1 MFIINNLVLN
11 INYECYNNCDGVH
24 NNNNNNNCNDVNN
37 NNNINSNSNHN
48 NCNSS
53 NKKCHMKNK
62 SILHFFLVMSAGGYG
77 HIPLPLIRGE
87 IAYADPPDE
96 YSQEVGFLGNMAN
109 GPRKQVLEILKQ
121 SFVDSNLSHLF
132 AHSKSIPISCNVSI
146 LFIFDTVCFFF
157 FL

>member
-1 MFIINNLVLN
+1 
-11 INYECYNNCDGVH
+11 
-24 NNNNNNNCNDVNN
+24 
-37 NNNINSNSNHN
+37 
-48 NCNSS
+48 
-53 NKKCHMKNK
+53 MKNK

-157 FL
+157 FCKIIVLSDWIKLRKNSIFAFFFLNVYDTFS